1 MYPLYPATS
10 LLSTLPPRLLAARSV
25 TPLPSTPPHRQH
37 FSVQPP
43 PPPPLKM
50 PNIKIYYFDFH
61 FWRAEVSRMALYLGN
76 VSLYLINMYC
86 G

>member
-10 LLSTLPPRLLAARSV
+10 LLSTLPPRLLAARCV
-25 TPLPSTPPHRQH
+25 APLPCTPPHRQH
-37 FSVQPP
+37 FSVQP